1 MVIKMKEVNRD
12 ILYIKVKYNQKKL
25 ILIADE
31 ELSLIENKI
40 YGNKTE
46 VEKIVLEFE
55 CIIEHLKK
63 TGNSRIEVF
72 EQILK
77 SIKEMPSLSS
87 DIIEALKKLIS
98 IVEIDLNMNYGFF
111 NAVKYSDTD
120 TIEKV
125 KNMNLR

>member
-1 MVIKMKEVNRD
+1 
-12 ILYIKVKYNQKKL
+12 
-25 ILIADE
+25 
-31 ELSLIENKI
+31 
-40 YGNKTE
+40 
-46 VEKIVLEFE
+46 
-55 CIIEHLKK
+55 LKK

>member
-25 ILIADE
+25 NLIADE

>member
-1 MVIKMKEVNRD
+1 MKEVNRD

-25 ILIADE
+25 NLIADE